1 MTGCVRSLIGC
12 LLSWCDPAALEGD
25 SDRRAHFVMDK
36 LWRPDQAC
44 RHHRG
49 KSQKPPLLDEFE
61 FELLDELLDEFEF
74 ELLDELLDEFELEL
88 LDELLDEFELELLD
102 EFELE
107 LLDEFELELP
117 A

>member
-1 MTGCVRSLIGC
+1 
-12 LLSWCDPAALEGD
+12 
-25 SDRRAHFVMDK
+25 MDK

-88 LDELLDEFELELLD
+88 LDELLDEFELELLA
-102 EFELE
+102 
-107 LLDEFELELP
+107 EFELELP